1 MNKMYLI
8 GSYNKASLKVNES
21 AKKRYER
28 LRSEGLFKSQSHL
41 AVTET
46 SITITLLNTRSLK
59 LHVLDIAMDDRLLDN
74 DILCLTE
81 TQCEA
86 GSDTSIIESALQK
99 KYTMHFNNSDNK
111 FKSIAYGL
119 SNDVEILAKEDF
131 NGISIFNIRK
141 QHFSNN
147 PFSIALICK
156 CPNTETSA
164 FIDCLNYVVGSGIDV
179 LLWDFNIDALDEVA
193 YRRLK
198 DTLSSYNLK
207 VLEPTHLDGALL
219 DHVYLH
225 KTFEHDK
232 LVMSVVN
239 NIYFSDH
246 DAVTVQLRFR
256 QNSDNDIDFNIR
268 V

>member
-1 MNKMYLI
+1 
-8 GSYNKASLKVNES
+8 
-21 AKKRYER
+21 
-28 LRSEGLFKSQSHL
+28 
-41 AVTET
+41 
-46 SITITLLNTRSLK
+46 
-59 LHVLDIAMDDRLLDN
+59 MDDRLLDN

-147 PFSIALICK
+147 PFSIAL
-156 CPNTETSA
+156 TYR
-164 FIDCLNYVVGSGIDV
+164 CLNTQTSDVVSSGIDV
-179 LLWDFNIDALDEVA
+179 LLGDFNIDALDEVA

-198 DTLSSYNLK
+198 DTLSGYNLK
-207 VLEPTHLDGALL
+207 VLGTHPSRRCITRSCIL
-219 DHVYLH
+219 
-225 KTFEHDK
+225 TE
-232 LVMSVVN
+232 
-239 NIYFSDH
+239 
-246 DAVTVQLRFR
+246 
-256 QNSDNDIDFNIR
+256 DI
-268 V
+268 